1 MRASLRAPLFVAVLA
16 SLLAGTACKPDLIA
30 GTSVEDSEENRKVL
44 EFLTRYQAAMQ
55 ARSSA
60 DVVKLCA
67 ADYYED
73 NGNADPKDDYNI
85 DGLRQKLDIH
95 LAKTKELRLEVY
107 VQTVDRSEADVVAV
121 AYRYNTR
128 ALVDFPSGQKW
139 LTATEVNK
147 IKLRPLEDDEA
158 GYRIISGL

>member
-1 MRASLRAPLFVAVLA
+1 MRAFWRAPLFAVALVAVLA
-16 SLLAGTACKPDLIA
+16 GSACKPDLIA
-30 GTSVEDSEENRKVL
+30 GTSVEDTEENRKVL

-55 ARSSA
+55 ARSAA

-67 ADYYED
+67 ADYFED
-73 NGNADPKDDYNI
+73 NGNPEPKDDYNI
-85 DGLRQKLDIH
+85 DGLRQKLETH
-95 LAKTKELRLEVY
+95 FAKTKELRLEVY
-107 VQTVDRSEADVVAV
+107 VQTVDRSEPDIVAV

-147 IKLRPLEDDEA
+147 IKLRPLDDDEA
-158 GYRIISGL
+158 GFRIVSGL